1 MNKTLIA
8 AAVAALTAAPA
19 VSAVEL
25 YKDANNEVTLGGYAG
40 VRILNTQGETELV
53 NGSSRI
59 NFNFKHKLNNGW
71 SAFSTLEWGINP
83 FGDTKLSYSAKSEFE
98 AKSEDFLYNRL
109 AFVGL
114 SHDKYGSI
122 TFGKQWSAYYDTV
135 VGTDN
140 GLVWGGSASG
150 VYTYEGNGAINGVG
164 MADKA
169 IQYRNS
175 FGDFSFA
182 VQAQLQQNEIAG
194 PSGTEQVNPF
204 PPKTYAAGT
213 ATANSGLKSLEYNNT
228 YGASASY
235 KLMDKLVLSVG
246 GNTGEFDA
254 TRHNGSTFTETDYI
268 YAVSA
273 TWGSLGEEGL
283 YASANY
289 NKNQYHQTD
298 KNGFL
303 IPEAYGVEAFVSYN
317 LGNGFRP
324 YAMYNLLD
332 ADQAYTPTAGVT
344 VSENTMQYAAAG
356 VEYKWDSAI
365 MMYVEG
371 KYDFSDYKMNGVK
384 SDGDNAIAV
393 GIRYTF

>member
-8 AAVAALTAAPA
+8 TALAALTAAPA

-25 YKDANNEVTLGGYAG
+25 YKDANNDVTLGGYAG

-59 NFNFKHKLNNGW
+59 NFNFKHKLSNGW
-71 SAFSTLEWGINP
+71 NAYSTLEWGVNP
-83 FGDTKLSYSAKSEFE
+83 FGDTTLVYNNDSQFDAHSS
-98 AKSEDFLYNRL
+98 DFLSNRL
-109 AFVGL
+109 AFIGL

-122 TFGKQWSAYYDTV
+122 SFGKQWSAYYDTV

-169 IQYRNS
+169 VQYRNS

-182 VQAQLQQNEIAG
+182 LQAQLQQNQIDAVDG
-194 PSGTEQVNPF
+194 GNGVNPF

-213 ATANSGLKSLEYNNT
+213 AAAKTGLASLEYNNT
-228 YGASASY
+228 YGASATY
-235 KLMDKLVLSVG
+235 TLMDKLALSIG
-246 GNTGEFDA
+246 GNTGKFEA
-254 TRHNGSTFTETDYI
+254 TRVGGSKFTETDYI

-283 YASANY
+283 FASANY
-289 NKNQYHQTD
+289 NKNQWHQTD
-298 KNGFL
+298 KNGYL
-303 IPEAYGVEAFVSYN
+303 IPSAYGVEAFVSYN

-324 YAMYNLLD
+324 YAMYNRLEADGTYNTGAD
-332 ADQAYTPTAGVT
+332 AVT
-344 VSENTMQYAAAG
+344 KNIMQYAAAG
-356 VEYKWDSAI
+356 VEFKWDSSI

-371 KYDFSDYKMNGVK
+371 KYDFSDYVQGGVK
-384 SDGDNAIAV
+384 SEGDNALAV